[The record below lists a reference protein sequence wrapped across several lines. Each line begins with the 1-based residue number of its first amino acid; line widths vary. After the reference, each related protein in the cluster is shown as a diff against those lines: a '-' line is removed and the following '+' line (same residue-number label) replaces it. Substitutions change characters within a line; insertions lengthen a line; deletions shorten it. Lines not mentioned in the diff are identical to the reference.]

1 MKIKSI
7 LFLFGIV
14 FFGACDDFLERPP
27 LAQATE
33 GNFPSSSADAV
44 LATNGVYNMMRSWNL
59 HSGGFPILDIMTDQA
74 TKGTNPGDGSSTA
87 PFENFSFDA
96 FDGAFQ
102 RWYVEMYEGIRRANL
117 AINEVPKITMDTV
130 LQGRLIAESRFL
142 RGYFYSVLVRGFGRV
157 PIVLDVNPELDL
169 LQSASDEIWDDLVI
183 LDLEHAARHLPE
195 RSEYDNEDMGRI
207 TKGTAKGLLARIAL
221 FRGDFEST
229 KKWTEEVIASGQYDL
244 EPDFSDVFT
253 SENEAG
259 LESVWEIPAL
269 PFNFGEG
276 GNQYANT
283 LAVRGEP
290 NRGWGFGRPAYS
302 WITTMLNN
310 EDPRLESSV
319 IFLGE
324 ELDGTTIVGDGPTPD
339 TTYNDQNVIIEI
351 ECYNQK
357 VWHPGEL
364 AEESFGHNKRMIR
377 FADIL
382 LMAAEA
388 NNELGNASLA
398 LEYLERVRARA
409 RSGNAA
415 ILPEV
420 TTTDQAALRLAIE
433 EERNFE
439 LAFEGLRYWDLVRT
453 GRAKDILTPLGFVDG
468 KHQLMPIPQS
478 EIDITEKRMTQN
490 PLYE

>member
-1 MKIKSI
+1 
-7 LFLFGIV
+7 
-14 FFGACDDFLERPP
+14 
-27 LAQATE
+27 
-33 GNFPSSSADAV
+33 
-44 LATNGVYNMMRSWNL
+44 
-59 HSGGFPILDIMTDQA
+59 
-74 TKGTNPGDGSSTA
+74 
-87 PFENFSFDA
+87 
-96 FDGAFQ
+96 
-102 RWYVEMYEGIRRANL
+102 
-117 AINEVPKITMDTV
+117 
-130 LQGRLIAESRFL
+130 
-142 RGYFYSVLVRGFGRV
+142 
-157 PIVLDVNPELDL
+157 
-169 LQSASDEIWDDLVI
+169 
-183 LDLEHAARHLPE
+183 
-195 RSEYDNEDMGRI
+195 
-207 TKGTAKGLLARIAL
+207 
-221 FRGDFEST
+221 
-229 KKWTEEVIASGQYDL
+229 
-244 EPDFSDVFT
+244 
-253 SENEAG
+253 
-259 LESVWEIPAL
+259 
-269 PFNFGEG
+269 
-276 GNQYANT
+276 
-283 LAVRGEP
+283 
-290 NRGWGFGRPAYS
+290 
-302 WITTMLNN
+302 MLNN

-324 ELDGTTIVGDGPTPD
+324 ELDGVNIVGDGPTPD

-398 LEYLERVRARA
+398 LAYLERVRARA